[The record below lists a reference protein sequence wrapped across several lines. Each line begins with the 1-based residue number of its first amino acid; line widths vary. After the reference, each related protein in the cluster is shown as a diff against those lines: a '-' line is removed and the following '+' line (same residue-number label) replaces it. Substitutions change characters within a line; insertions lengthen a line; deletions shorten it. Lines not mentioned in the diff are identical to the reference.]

1 MEAAQCGRRVAPS
14 RARGNRLTT
23 GLWTPRRRQ
32 AFSSSH
38 RLFSRELGE
47 DASRKTYGKC
57 TNVHGHNYVLFVT
70 VRGEVGAADGMV
82 MNLVDLKT
90 IIQEEVMDQLDH
102 KSIDAHPW
110 FNEGER
116 PSTVENVAVF
126 CFERIHAR
134 LPAGASVSKVKV
146 YETENNVAVYR
157 GETTA

>member
-1 MEAAQCGRRVAPS
+1 MRPPGGAVS
-14 RARGNRLTT
+14 RAWQSTDDG
-23 GLWTPRRRQ
+23 TPRRRQ

-126 CFERIHAR
+126 CFERIHALLTRR
-134 LPAGASVSKVKV
+134 LQTVELSLCILL
-146 YETENNVAVYR
+146 
-157 GETTA
+157 